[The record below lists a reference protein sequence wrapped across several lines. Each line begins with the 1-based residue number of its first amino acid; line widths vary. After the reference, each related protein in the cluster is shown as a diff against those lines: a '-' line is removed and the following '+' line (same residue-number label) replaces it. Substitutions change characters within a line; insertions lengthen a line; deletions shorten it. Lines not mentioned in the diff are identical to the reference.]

1 MLRLK
6 KETKIGVLFACSLI
20 IFYLGSAFLK
30 GSSLMSKNKT
40 YYILYDDASG
50 LKIANPVMTKGVT
63 IGKVKDISVL
73 YKEGNKIKVTIEVDK
88 NFVFTTGTKCQ
99 LSASLISGFGATC
112 IIVIHGDGEIVKE
125 FEYLSGV
132 ADKSLTDAITPTIK
146 NLEELVFLTNA
157 FLMELAKNT
166 SKIALIFDNI
176 ENMTRKINSII
187 SKSESSIYVISKELS
202 KLIQYINN
210 PEFGITPFLM
220 NLNNFMKILSSKN
233 IEITIESIKEIASN
247 LNIILTMTKNNK
259 SSLAKILNDS
269 ELYDSLNLS
278 VKNLNALF
286 IDVKM
291 HPNRY
296 LNFSVFGNKNKK

>member
-30 GSSLMSKNKT
+30 GSSLMSKNKI

-112 IIVIHGDGEIVKE
+112 IIVINGDGEIVKE

-187 SKSESSIYVISKELS
+187 SKSENSIYVISKELS
-202 KLIQYINN
+202 KLIQYIND
-210 PEFGITPFLM
+210 PEFGISPFLM

-233 IEITIESIKEIASN
+233 IEITIESIKEIALN
-247 LNIILTMTKNNK
+247 LNIILAMTKNNK

-286 IDVKM
+286 VDVKM